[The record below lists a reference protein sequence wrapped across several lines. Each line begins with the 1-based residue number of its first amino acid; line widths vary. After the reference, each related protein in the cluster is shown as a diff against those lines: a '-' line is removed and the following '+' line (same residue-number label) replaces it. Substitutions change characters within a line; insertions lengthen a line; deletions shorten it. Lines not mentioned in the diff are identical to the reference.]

1 MQKPT
6 QNKTWR
12 GKTGGTKGM
21 QETLIRMFRH
31 IDTRVVAPFVVC
43 WVLGYLLGMRAERRA
58 SWHYWRRHQGAR
70 PLAAC
75 VAVWRQFYAMSHV
88 VLDRFAAYAGQNF
101 QILTDDPAGVMGRLQ
116 HSEKGFVI
124 LSSHVGNQELAGYFT
139 HSEKPLH
146 ILIYLGDT
154 PTVNRER
161 ERLFEANKL
170 QFLPME
176 ADGSHIFEMHQ
187 VLGRGEALSIHGD
200 RLFSDSRSLK
210 TAFLGAEAAFPEGPF
225 RVAALERVPVVTMFM
240 LRTGH
245 KRYELRIRELSR
257 PVDETLNNK
266 QLAQALLSR
275 YAHEMELALAD
286 YPEQWFNFF
295 EFWTEEPAERQ
306 LHNGTVEIQADGKKA
321 TEQI

>member
-1 MQKPT
+1 
-6 QNKTWR
+6 
-12 GKTGGTKGM
+12 M
-21 QETLIRMFRH
+21 QETLIRWFRH
-31 IDTRVVAPFVVC
+31 VDTRLICPITFC
-43 WVLGYLLGMRAERRA
+43 WVLGSIVGMRTERRA
-58 SWHYWRRHQGAR
+58 SWHYWRKRQGKR

-75 VAVWRQFYAMSHV
+75 VAVWRQFYAMSDV
-88 VLDRFAAYAGQNF
+88 VLDRFAAYAGQRF
-101 QILTDDPAGVMGRLQ
+101 EISTDDPGGVMKRLQ
-116 HSEKGFVI
+116 RGKNGFII

-170 QFLPME
+170 RFLPME
-176 ADGSHIFEMHQ
+176 QDGSHIFEMHQ
-187 VLGRGEALSIHGD
+187 VLDRGEALSIHGD
-200 RLFSDSRSLK
+200 RLFHDSRSLR
-210 TAFLGAEAAFPEGPF
+210 TAFMGTEAAFPEGPF

-266 QLAQALLSR
+266 QLAQTLLSR

-295 EFWTEEPAERQ
+295 EFWTE
-306 LHNGTVEIQADGKKA
+306 
-321 TEQI
+321 

>member
-1 MQKPT
+1 MQKQT
-6 QNKTWR
+6 TNKTWR
-12 GKTGGTKGM
+12 GKTGGTHGM
-21 QETLIRMFRH
+21 QETLIRWFRH
-31 IDTRVVAPFVVC
+31 IDTRLICPFTAL
-43 WVLGYLLGMRAERRA
+43 WVLGSLIGMHAERRA
-58 SWHYWRRHQGAR
+58 AWHYWRKRQHKR

-75 VAVWRQFYAMSHV
+75 VGVWRQFYAMSYV
-88 VLDRFAAYAGQNF
+88 VLDRFAAYAGQHFYICIQDQNDIM
-101 QILTDDPAGVMGRLQ
+101 QRLQ
-116 HSEKGFVI
+116 HGEKGFVI
-124 LSSHVGNQELAGYFT
+124 ISSHVGNQELAGYFI

-146 ILIYLGDT
+146 VLIFLGDT

-161 ERLFEANKL
+161 ERLFNERGL
-170 QFLPME
+170 FFLPME
-176 ADGSHIFEMHQ
+176 QDGSHIFEMHQ
-187 VLGRGEALSIHGD
+187 VLECGEVLSIHGD

-266 QLAQALLSR
+266 QLAQTLLSR

-286 YPEQWFNFF
+286 HPEQWFNFF
-295 EFWTEEPAERQ
+295 EFWTE
-306 LHNGTVEIQADGKKA
+306 
-321 TEQI
+321 

>member
-1 MQKPT
+1 
-6 QNKTWR
+6 
-12 GKTGGTKGM
+12 M
-21 QETLIRMFRH
+21 QETLIRWFRH
-31 IDTRVVAPFVVC
+31 VDTRLICPITFC
-43 WVLGYLLGMRAERRA
+43 WVLGSIVGMRTERRA
-58 SWHYWRRHQGAR
+58 SWHYWRKRQGKR

-75 VAVWRQFYAMSHV
+75 VAVWRQFYAMSDV
-88 VLDRFAAYAGQNF
+88 VLDRFAAYAGQRF
-101 QILTDDPAGVMGRLQ
+101 EISTDDPGGVMKRLQ
-116 HSEKGFVI
+116 RGKNGFII

-139 HSEKPLH
+139 RSEKPLH

-170 QFLPME
+170 HFLPME
-176 ADGSHIFEMHQ
+176 QDGSHIFEMHQ
-187 VLGRGEALSIHGD
+187 VLERGEALSIHGD
-200 RLFSDSRSLK
+200 RLFQDSRSLR
-210 TAFLGAEAAFPEGPF
+210 TAFMGADAAFPEGPF

-257 PVDETLNNK
+257 PVDETLNNR
-266 QLAQALLSR
+266 QLAQTLLSR

-295 EFWTEEPAERQ
+295 EFWTE
-306 LHNGTVEIQADGKKA
+306 
-321 TEQI
+321 